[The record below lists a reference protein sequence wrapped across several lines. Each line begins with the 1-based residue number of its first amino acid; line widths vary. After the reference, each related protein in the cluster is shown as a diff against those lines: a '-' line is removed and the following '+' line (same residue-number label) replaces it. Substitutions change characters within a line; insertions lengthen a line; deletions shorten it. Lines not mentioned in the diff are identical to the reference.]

1 MNILRDDFSSFH
13 GETVLTIGKFDG
25 LHVGHQAL
33 IRTVREEANALG
45 VHAALLTFD
54 PHPLAVLRP
63 EAAPP
68 LITPLPEKTRLL
80 AHYGLD
86 LMAIL
91 TFTRELAQT
100 RALDFLAR
108 IEHGLRPRV
117 FVVGPDFAFG
127 YRREGTLDMLRAW
140 AKERGKRVV
149 VIPPVVVDG
158 NRVSGS
164 LVRKKLLAGYV
175 GEAVALL
182 GRAYAITGRVQ
193 SGNRRGSRIGIP
205 TANLLPPAGQV
216 VPANGVYV
224 TQVFWN
230 GTAHPAVTNIGVRPT
245 VDGTTRFIETHILDW
260 QGDLYGE
267 CIRVAFLERLREE
280 RKFPSLDTL
289 IAQIH
294 ADIDAARRW
303 FATHTPPT
311 PTLSPSCK
319 NE

>member
-1 MNILRDDFSSFH
+1 MNILRDDFSSFQ

-33 IRTVREEANALG
+33 IRTVCEEADALG
-45 VHAALLTFD
+45 MQAALLTFD

-80 AHYGLD
+80 ALYGLD
-86 LMAIL
+86 ILAIL
-91 TFTRELAQT
+91 TFTHELAQT

-108 IEHGLRPRV
+108 IEAGLRPRV

-127 YRREGTLDMLRAW
+127 YRREGTLDLLRAW
-140 AKERGKRVV
+140 AGERGKRVIV
-149 VIPPVVVDG
+149 VPPVVVNG
-158 NRVSGS
+158 ERVSGS
-164 LVRKKLLAGYV
+164 LVRKKLLNGDV

-182 GRAYAITGRVQ
+182 GRAYAITGVVRH
-193 SGNRRGSRIGIP
+193 GNQRGGRIGIP
-205 TANLLPPAGQV
+205 TANLAPPEGQV

-230 GTAHPAVTNIGVRPT
+230 GEAHPAVTNIGVRPT
-245 VDGTTRFIETHILDW
+245 VDGHTRFIETHILDW
-260 QGDLYGE
+260 EGDLYGQ
-267 CIRVAFLERLREE
+267 CIRVEFLERLRDE
-280 RKFPSLDTL
+280 RKFPSLEEL

-294 ADIDAARRW
+294 ADIEAARRW
-303 FATHTPPT
+303 FDTHTPPT
-311 PTLSPSCK
+311 PTLSPYCE